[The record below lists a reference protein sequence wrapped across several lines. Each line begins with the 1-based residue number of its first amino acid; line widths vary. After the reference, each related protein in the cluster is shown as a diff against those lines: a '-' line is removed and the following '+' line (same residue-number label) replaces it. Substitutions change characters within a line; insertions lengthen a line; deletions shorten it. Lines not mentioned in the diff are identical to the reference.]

1 MVKPWVTY
9 SLVRIGIFA
18 LALTVLMLVGLE
30 WWLAAL
36 LAAVIGFL
44 VSYIFFAKLRDAV
57 TADIVARREAPE
69 QKNDDALAED
79 VD

>member
-36 LAAVIGFL
+36 LAAAIGFL

>member
-9 SLVRIGIFA
+9 SLVRLGIFA

-57 TADIVARREAPE
+57 TADIVARRAAPE
-69 QKNDDALAED
+69 RKNDDALAED

>member
-9 SLVRIGIFA
+9 SLVRLGIFA

>member
-1 MVKPWVTY
+1 MVKPWVIY

-18 LALTVLMLVGLE
+18 LALAVLMLIGLE
-30 WWLAAL
+30 WWIAAL

-44 VSYIFFAKLRDAV
+44 VAYIFFAKLRDAV
-57 TADIVARREAPE
+57 TNDIVARRESPE
-69 QKNDDALAED
+69 KKNDDALAED

>member
-9 SLVRIGIFA
+9 SLVRIGISA

>member
-18 LALTVLMLVGLE
+18 LALTVLLLVGLE